1 MNYVIMF
8 IGGLLGIFLHSLVKI
23 RGINKRLPGENYRS
37 VFVAY
42 WKTEW
47 VSVIISVVAVLTAM
61 FISSEYLD
69 VKQEDKTPGNI
80 YEILQYKIA
89 TFLKTTFVVLGF
101 CAQAAVNAFL
111 GVTEKKLQ
119 NKAKEGGVEQE

>member
-1 MNYVIMF
+1 MNYIIMF

-23 RGINKRLPGENYRS
+23 RGINKRLPDENYKS
-37 VFVAY
+37 VFIAY
-42 WKTEW
+42 WKVEW
-47 VSVIISVVAVLTAM
+47 VSVAISIVAVLTAM

-69 VKQEDKTPGNI
+69 IKDNDKAPGNI

-119 NKAKEGGVEQE
+119 QKAKDGGVEQE

>member
-1 MNYVIMF
+1 LTNESY
-8 IGGLLGIFLHSLVKI
+8 K
-23 RGINKRLPGENYRS
+23 S
-37 VFVAY
+37 VFASF
-42 WKTEW
+42 WQGEW
-47 VSVIISVVAVLTAM
+47 ASVIISVVAVLTAM

-69 VKQEDKTPGNI
+69 VKDTDKTPGNI
-80 YEILQYKIA
+80 YEILQYKVA

-119 NKAKEGGVEQE
+119 QKAISGGIDQSDN